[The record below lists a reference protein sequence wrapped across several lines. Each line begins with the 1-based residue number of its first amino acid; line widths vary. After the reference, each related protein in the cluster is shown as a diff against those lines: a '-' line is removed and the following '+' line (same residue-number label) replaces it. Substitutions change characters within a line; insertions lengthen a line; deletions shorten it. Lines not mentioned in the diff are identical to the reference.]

1 MTDTHEPNIVV
12 VTGDVTMDWNLA
24 RTRRSDSGGA
34 AWNADD
40 CTRAYWQRGGAALL
54 ADLIEAVANE
64 LRQSGQS
71 DFTVRQM
78 KAPRKPV
85 NTEDRQ
91 YHHSYAMW
99 SLFKC
104 GLRPPLDK
112 EKPSWRVDEFL
123 GLDLATPYARI
134 EKDDWKRVKDDVAQ
148 AAVVVLDDADLGFRK
163 NSDLWPRAIRE
174 NRRRRP
180 WILLKL
186 ARPVAQGGLWDY
198 LHSHRTERLIVVM
211 TVNDLRLTEVQIS
224 RELSWERTAQDIA
237 WEIVYNPLVN
247 ALSHCAHV
255 VISFDTAGAVLV
267 SRAGQAQETS
277 NKRAAPGKWLFFDP
291 AVVEGAWGQ
300 DHPGKMIGY
309 TSCLAAG
316 IVRQLMLSPEKPDIK
331 RGIQSGMAAMRKLH
345 LEGYGQRGST
355 ATTAQL
361 AFPLQLV
368 AFELAK
374 QESPFAE
381 AAIENPMRFLA
392 GQASATE
399 QAAEAGFWTI
409 LEDRYTNTLS
419 QVAQQ
424 IVMEGPEEALQHVP
438 LGRFGNLLTVDRR
451 EIESFRS
458 ISALVGQY
466 TGKAR
471 PKRPLNIAVF
481 GAPGSGKSFG
491 IVEVADSLL
500 PGQIKVIEF
509 NLSQFSDPGALL
521 GALHQVRDVGLSGS
535 IPLVFWD
542 EFDSMLNDQP
552 LGWLRHFLAPMQD
565 GRFQEG
571 QVSHPIGR
579 SIFVFA
585 GGVNERLDQFDKG
598 RGDEKFR
605 EAKGPDFV
613 SRLKGFVNILGPN
626 RTKGA
631 NDPYYVIRRAILLRS
646 ILYRDAPHLF
656 EKKDAEQLLN
666 IDTGVLRALLNIT
679 KYEHGVRSMESLI
692 AMSLLKGKHRFER
705 SCLPAT
711 EQLELHVN
719 AREFQSLVQQMDLEG
734 EMLEKLARANHEV
747 FRESLRAKGYR
758 YGKKTDDKRKRHSSL
773 EPYDQLPED
782 EKDQNRGA
790 IKDIANKLGR
800 VGYVMI
806 PARSN
811 EPPFGFPGLDLEMLA
826 DMEHERW
833 MKAKIEAGWRY
844 DLRTIKA
851 KQIHKDLLPWRKLS
865 DEERTRLYT
874 PEENAAIGKRV
885 LPQKEKEK
893 DRELVRAI
901 PRILAE
907 AGFTIVR
914 VGNEKTNHSPNEFNA
929 ESDGRPQARRQLGS
943 RRNRRNQA
951 RTK

>member
-1 MTDTHEPNIVV
+1 MTNTNKPKVVV

-54 ADLIEAVANE
+54 ADLIEAVASE
-64 LRQSGQS
+64 MRQSGQS
-71 DFTVRQM
+71 DFNVRQM
-78 KAPRKPV
+78 RAPRKPV

-99 SLFKC
+99 SPFKC
-104 GLRPPLDK
+104 GLRAPLDK

-123 GLDLATPYARI
+123 GLDPATRYAKI
-134 EKDDWKRVKDDVAQ
+134 ERDDWKRVKDDAAQ
-148 AAVVVLDDADLGFRK
+148 AAVVVLDDADLGFREY
-163 NSDLWPRAIRE
+163 SDLWPSAIKE
-174 NRRRRP
+174 TRRRP
-180 WILLKL
+180 WILLKM

-198 LHSHRTERLIVVM
+198 LHRHRTERLIVVM

-267 SRAGQAQETS
+267 SRADQTEETS
-277 NKRAAPGKWLFFDP
+277 DKRAAPGKWLFFDP
-291 AVVEGAWGQ
+291 GVVEGAWGQ

-316 IVRQLMLSPEKPDIK
+316 IVRQLMLAPEKPDIK
-331 RGIQSGMAAMRKLH
+331 RGIRSGMAAMRKLH
-345 LEGYGQRGST
+345 LEGYGERGST
-355 ATTAQL
+355 ATAAEL

-368 AFELAK
+368 ASELAK

-381 AAIENPMRFLA
+381 AAIENPMRFLT
-392 GQASATE
+392 GQAVATE
-399 QAAEAGFWTI
+399 QAPEAGFWTI
-409 LEDRYTNTLS
+409 LEDRYTNTLA

-424 IVMEGPEEALQHVP
+424 IVMEGPEVALQHVP

-466 TGKAR
+466 TGNAR

-491 IVEVADSLL
+491 IIEVANSLL

-509 NLSQFSDPGALL
+509 NLSQFSDSDALL
-521 GALHQVRDVGLSGS
+521 GALHQVRDVGLSGL

-542 EFDSMLNDQP
+542 EFDSMLNGQP

-585 GGVNERLDQFDKG
+585 GGVNERLDLFDKS
-598 RGDEKFR
+598 RDDEKFC

-631 NDPYYVIRRAILLRS
+631 SDPYYVVRRAILLRS

-656 EKKDAEQLLN
+656 EKKGDLQLLN
-666 IDTGVLRALLNIT
+666 IDTGVLRALLNVT

-692 AMSLLKGKHRFER
+692 AMSLLKGKRRFER

-734 EMLEKLARANHEV
+734 EMLETLARANHQV
-747 FRESLRAKGYR
+747 FCESLRAKQYR
-758 YGKKTDDKRKRHSSL
+758 YGKKTDDKRKTHSSL
-773 EPYDQLPED
+773 KPYDQLPED

-811 EPPFGFPGLDLEMLA
+811 EPPFGFPGLDLEMLSA
-826 DMEHERW
+826 MEHERW

-844 DLRTIKA
+844 GLHTIKA
-851 KQIHKDLLPWRKLS
+851 KQIHEDLLPWRKLS
-865 DEERTRLYT
+865 DDERAGLYS

-885 LPQKEKEK
+885 LPDKEKKK

-914 VGNEKTNHSPNEFNA
+914 VGNDKTGPKEAKVDH
-929 ESDGRPQARRQLGS
+929 DGRPQAHKQLGS
-943 RRNRRNQA
+943 RRNRRNEA
-951 RTK
+951 RRK